1 MKAPNHI
8 AGGIVFTGIF
18 CSFWNVNIFS
28 NPWYLSLTVFSSLL
42 PDIDHSRSIIG
53 KIFLPVSRYL
63 DRNFGHRTITHS
75 IIFAIAA
82 YAIVYLISAFSIK
95 DMNFPMI
102 FIFALSSHLIFD
114 MLTIQGVPLFYP
126 FKRNPCVIPGNPD
139 LRLNS
144 KLGTETVIFSIFLV
158 MLYFCIPLFENGFWM
173 SYHRNYNSLK
183 HLHQSASKS
192 EHVLLVD
199 FSYNDNSNQVIG
211 QGYLLNSAN
220 NKAVIYEDG
229 KIITIENTAR
239 ITKLQPQ
246 KTELT
251 KTFNTIFFQD
261 IALDSLNVLLNNI
274 VTSAHITSSN
284 PFNIMVNNTAS
295 TSSSTKLEWTNT
307 ATISE
312 PQSDLNDKV
321 RMKEIELNHQIKLYE
336 LERRYYHNLIKK
348 QQEIYT
354 KFKTDI
360 SDYTRELLTVHLKD
374 LEKEITNY
382 EADDL
387 KVNKLKEELNLLK
400 EKLTVRQKYSGEIN
414 ILNLTKP
421 AL

>member
-53 KIFLPVSRYL
+53 KIFLPISRYL

-75 IIFAIAA
+75 IVFALAT
-82 YAIVYLISAFSIK
+82 YAIVYLISAFSLK

-144 KLGTETVIFSIFLV
+144 KLGTETVIFSVFMI
-158 MLYFCIPLFENGFWM
+158 MLYFCFPLFENGFWM

-183 HLHQSASKS
+183 HLHESASKA
-192 EHVLLVD
+192 ENVLLVD
-199 FSYNDNSNQVIG
+199 YSFNDNSNQIIG
-211 QGYLLNSAN
+211 EGYLLHSTRT
-220 NKAVIYEDG
+220 KAILYEND
-229 KIITIENTAR
+229 KLITIEGTAR
-239 ITKLQPQ
+239 ITKLQPV
-246 KTELT
+246 KTDFI
-251 KTFNTIFFQD
+251 KKFNTIFFQN
-261 IALDSLNVLLNNI
+261 IAIDSVNNLLNNI
-274 VTSAHITSSN
+274 VTSAHITSQN
-284 PFNIMVNNTAS
+284 PFNVLVNNSVS
-295 TSSSTKLEWTNT
+295 TNSSIKLEWTES
-307 ATISE
+307 AVISE
-312 PQSDLNDKV
+312 LPNESNDQI
-321 RMKEIELNHQIKLYE
+321 RMKEIELNHQTKLYE
-336 LERRYYHNLIKK
+336 IERKYYLNLLKK
-348 QQEIYT
+348 QREIQD

-374 LEKEITNY
+374 LEKEITNF
-382 EADDL
+382 ELDDL
-387 KVNKLKEELNLLK
+387 KVTKLKEELNLLK
-400 EKLTVRQKYSGEIN
+400 EKSAITQKYSGEIKT
-414 ILNLTKP
+414 LTLTKP
-421 AL
+421 TL